1 MAKIRYGRVENK
13 YPQRFGTE
21 YAAISEYGQRRGSVK
36 FNYPRYEPNLSPDQF
51 NPTLFN
57 LVPGDIH
64 HLAVDPNYQRQGIAS
79 NLVSL
84 VERNYGEIGHRPP
97 GDRPIPGDGPPMTHS
112 GDLSDESYALANK
125 VSSER
130 SGPEVPTE
138 YLQNGAGWNSEKR
151 NEWAEKRTGELG
163 GHTDVRDEHLDTSPS
178 SPPAGKMSAAKGRK
192 ASTQLEL
199 PFTDG
204 DS

>member
-1 MAKIRYGRVENK
+1 MAKIKYGRVETEHA
-13 YPQRFGTE
+13 QRFSTE
-21 YAAISEYGQRRGSVK
+21 YAATEHGQRRGSVK

-57 LVPGDIH
+57 LVPGEVH
-64 HLAVDPNYQRQGIAS
+64 HLAVDPDYQRQGIAS

-84 VERNYGEIGHRPP
+84 VERNYGEIGRRPR
-97 GDRPIPGDGPPMTHS
+97 GTRPIRGDGPPMTHS
-112 GDLSDESYALANK
+112 KDLSYESHALANK
-125 VSSER
+125 LSLRR
-130 SGPEVPTE
+130 SGTEMPTE
-138 YLQNGAGWNSEKR
+138 YLKNGAGKTPEKR
-151 NEWAEKRTGELG
+151 DEWAEGVLTGLA
-163 GHTDVRDEHLDTSPS
+163 DVRDEHLDTPPS
-178 SPPAGKMSAAKGRK
+178 TPAAGKKSASKGRK